1 MSHLLLSS
9 MERKNKKVRDLPL
22 SPCDFNLIHSLL
34 IILKDYKSKN
44 LLNLGSY
51 VFSFS
56 PKHHHLFFYHV
67 AFLSRWISCLFV
79 FAVCNKSRAG
89 REGAMGALLPLIR
102 WRHKCSLAFHTQEWM
117 RLLSKLDLL
126 VCWPRPSC
134 YPASCVLILEGHLK
148 IKLRHLLL
156 LLSAVIKS
164 AQCYLSVENVA
175 LLAMGVWSC
184 H

>member
-102 WRHKCSLAFHTQEWM
+102 WRHTS
-117 RLLSKLDLL
+117 
-126 VCWPRPSC
+126 VPWPFISRSGC
-134 YPASCVLILEGHLK
+134 GSWANWTYLFAGLGHLV
-148 IKLRHLLL
+148 IQP
-156 LLSAVIKS
+156 AVFWSWRAIWRLNWDIF
-164 AQCYLSVENVA
+164 CYY
-175 LLAMGVWSC
+175 
-184 H
+184 